1 MFKGFCYACQTRL
14 CKKTYIPLN
23 GNKKHV
29 YKYKSSFLVLF
40 SIKTRF
46 SPWMKTH
53 RGPPHPVTTEAI
65 DLRFIVFVELK
76 LFKEYQPPP
85 KIRIGG
91 STIVHLRLVKLQI
104 KMEFISGYNCWPC
117 FFQLLGQKMWFLYM
131 VWLCFVHKIWCV
143 HKMYRHNSYLD
154 KGK

>member
-1 MFKGFCYACQTRL
+1 MVLFVWNLLMNGIYILKCFHLSLLKIRVINLVKICNIIVQRSQLHLQSATVQ
-14 CKKTYIPLN
+14 KTYIPLN

-29 YKYKSSFLVLF
+29 YKYNNSFIKSLVLF

-76 LFKEYQPPP
+76 PFKEHQAPP
-85 KIRIGG
+85 KIQVGG

-104 KMEFISGYNCWPC
+104 KMEFISGYNC
-117 FFQLLGQKMWFLYM
+117 
-131 VWLCFVHKIWCV
+131 
-143 HKMYRHNSYLD
+143 
-154 KGK
+154 

>member
-1 MFKGFCYACQTRL
+1 MVLFVCNLLMNGIYILKCSHLSLLKIRVINLVKICNIIVQRSLLRL
-14 CKKTYIPLN
+14 QSATVQKTYIPLN

-29 YKYKSSFLVLF
+29 YKSSFLVLF

-76 LFKEYQPPP
+76 PFKEYQPPP

-104 KMEFISGYNCWPC
+104 KMEFISGYNC
-117 FFQLLGQKMWFLYM
+117 
-131 VWLCFVHKIWCV
+131 
-143 HKMYRHNSYLD
+143 
-154 KGK
+154 